1 MTSKSLFFKRIK
13 QDLHQRVW
21 FPVILFVV
29 SFIALELSLVS
40 ELDHLSTKM
49 NAIEQMQM
57 YLVEFFTL
65 VNPYFVVTGIAAV
78 ICAVNGFSYMHSARK
93 LDTYHSMPI
102 KRETLFWQQYV
113 YGIIYYVIPMVI
125 HVVICMGIGTMMG
138 AFCVEALTNMVWF
151 MMLQTLMYLLFYSVS
166 VLAVCLTGNMII
178 SVLGCCVL
186 VAYSWIL
193 YMMKTGLYELFF
205 DTYYYDSA
213 TKIWAFSPI
222 HLIAN
227 LLSDAEYMNEEAFV
241 YVKYMIHYVKMLVQ
255 AAVYT
260 LVALWLY
267 KKRSSEAAGKSMA
280 FGFVEPIVKMMVVL
294 PVAFVSAVIFNNIV
308 VNDNHYIW
316 FVFGGIFGFVL
327 TCLVMEA
334 IFRQNP
340 REVFK
345 HPKHLA
351 VNGLVVAATFLIF
364 RFDIF
369 GYDYYIPNNVDSL
382 AVSMSDLSF
391 VNMYSENH
399 TDWCLENMKLVPSEA
414 TDRLIE
420 QAIEDTERLY
430 ESYRRTEES
439 GNNEYYSSIYVK
451 HQLKNG
457 KEVYRC
463 YVINLKNETIQQ
475 CLKEIFDTQEYKLGA
490 YLILSEGWKKEY
502 NTIDVTTAYAEDS
515 FVLSKEKMTKL
526 IQTYQRELKN
536 LSFEEVWSESPIA
549 ELDFSNKSTSKEYS
563 YHYYE
568 YESGYKIYDSF
579 TQTIALLEE
588 YGCIMKTVL
597 PVEQIISVSV
607 EDWSVENA
615 DKNGEIDK
623 VMHVEYTQ
631 QDVDKLTEILQNI
644 ESSSLL
650 DGINYYHNRYAVEIS
665 ITYMLNDKEYE
676 RHFVF
681 KPGYSIPNWL
691 REALDQS
698 AVAVET
704 YADSEIAVQTLE
716 D

>member
-13 QDLHQRVW
+13 QDLHQRIW

-29 SFIALELSLVS
+29 TFLAMELTLVS

-49 NAIEQMQM
+49 NAAQMMQM

-65 VNPYFVVTGIAAV
+65 VNPYFVVTGFAAV

-93 LDTYHSMPI
+93 LDTYHSLPI

-113 YGIIYYVIPMVI
+113 YGVIYYLIPMVI
-125 HVVICMGIGTMMG
+125 HTVICLGIGALMG
-138 AFCVEALTNMVWF
+138 AFTVEALTNMVWF

-166 VLAVCLTGNMII
+166 VVSVCLTGNIVI

-193 YMMKTGLYELFF
+193 YMMKVGLHEIFF
-205 DTYYYDSA
+205 DTYCYEST

-227 LLSDAEYMNEEAFV
+227 MMSDAEYMDNEVFV
-241 YVKYMIHYVKMLVQ
+241 YAKYINHYVKMLVQ
-255 AAVYT
+255 VVAYT
-260 LVALWLY
+260 FAALWLY

-280 FGFVEPIVKMMVVL
+280 FGFVEPIVKTMVVL
-294 PVAFVSAVIFNNIV
+294 PVAFASAVIFSNIV
-308 VNDNHYIW
+308 MNDKNFVW
-316 FVFGGIFGFVL
+316 FAFGGLFGFVL

-351 VNGLVVAATFLIF
+351 VNGLIVTAIFILF
-364 RFDIF
+364 RFDVF
-369 GYDYYIPNNVDSL
+369 GYDYYVPTNVKSQAIYVQDIGYL
-382 AVSMSDLSF
+382 
-391 VNMYSENH
+391 NMYHENH
-399 TDWCLENMKLVPSEA
+399 SDWCIENMELMPSDA
-414 TDRLIE
+414 SNRFIE
-420 QAIEDTERLY
+420 QAIEDTEQCYENYRL
-430 ESYRRTEES
+430 SEE
-439 GNNEYYSSIYVK
+439 GDEYYSNMYVK
-451 HQLKNG
+451 HQLENG
-457 KEVYRC
+457 KTVYRR
-463 YVINLKNETIQQ
+463 YVINLENELAQQ
-475 CLKEIFDTQEYKLGA
+475 CLQEIYNTEAYKLGT
-490 YLILSEGWKKEY
+490 YPILSDGWKKNY
-502 NTIDVTTAYAEDS
+502 NAIEVVTAYAEDS

-549 ELDFSNKSTSKEYS
+549 ELDFGNKSTSKEYS

-597 PVEQIISVSV
+597 PVEQILSVSI
-607 EDWSVENA
+607 EDWSVEND

-623 VMHVEYTQ
+623 VMQVEYTQ

-665 ITYMLNDKEYE
+665 ITYMLNDKEYN
-676 RHFVF
+676 RYFVF
-681 KPGYSIPNWL
+681 KPGYSMPNWL
-691 REALDQS
+691 REELNQS
-698 AVAVET
+698 VVSENNYGDTEVTTVEI
-704 YADSEIAVQTLE
+704 D
-716 D
+716 